1 MFLERRVMKKN
12 IHKNLRN
19 KFVHFLGIALLMG
32 SIVTSS
38 FLQPMLTASAASDIT
53 PQYTNNSSGISPTN
67 SWTIPGQ
74 NTVINHQ
81 GGDTTNGWDKN
92 SSWNGDSSDT
102 SKSYLK
108 FGTDTSNPD
117 YQIRKYAKET
127 STPGLYDVYLNVK
140 GNKIENVKPIDIV
153 LVVDMSGSMEDK
165 PSTGTITRAE
175 ATRKGVAQ
183 FMQAIKDAGIAKY
196 VNLGLIGFSSS
207 GSINANPDD
216 NNYSA
221 TGSAGYLGVEMK
233 NLETSGQIDTINQK
247 LSPKFGGGTFTQL
260 GIRKGNE
267 MLHRDVSSNQ
277 KMMILLTD
285 GVPTFSYKVKTATT
299 IGDTIYGTSYY
310 DNPAYIDHPGTTS
323 QLIRGY
329 ANYSTNDYKADE
341 DPNAQTVSMRNKG
354 WYYLTQNGVKI
365 WNTWAA
371 TLGAAQDSKNQ
382 GSEIHTLGIQLGN
395 DIRYNSNSLYMTLDR
410 VREQIAK
417 TASPGFYEDADTPSD
432 IETYL
437 NKQAKDVLSQ
447 FNTINQGTISD
458 PLGSQFIYGDDT
470 PTVKSVGSSV
480 VQNLPTVTKSN
491 GSIAVSNMNLGKD
504 QEVQVHYQVHL
515 NTESDNFQPDYWYQM
530 NGKTTFTPTKDSNAV
545 EFGVPSAKA
554 PGTAIKVTKQWQ
566 ELVDSS
572 KRPDSIN
579 FNVTRT
585 VNNQSTNWQASGI
598 LSKSDDWTK
607 TFKQLTKNNQSVWLP
622 AYDNNG
628 NTFNYQVSSEATDGY
643 ISSITNKTNESTI
656 TNTQYG
662 LIIDKYASNS
672 TNKLTGAEFIVKSA
686 DGKRSYTL
694 TDNQLQQLT
703 PGDYTIQETK
713 SPKGYQLDSTV
724 YPITLSQDGKWSS
737 SGQGISVTSPT
748 ANGNGYKDGFSIA
761 TDKSN
766 NTEKNNVVRFVKND
780 ALKKFDLTVN
790 KVDKTTGNAL
800 KGAKFTLTDAAGKT
814 SSYKE
819 TDPTA
824 TFTFENLSSGT
835 YTLKETK
842 APDGYITSQDVT
854 IVISDNGN
862 VNVTNNNGDWK
873 STLQNDAGNNQ
884 ISLTVN
890 NTNKTVFPSTG
901 GSGNELYL
909 IVGGVFILIAALAGG
924 YYVFRIKRGYRS

>member
-1 MFLERRVMKKN
+1 MFLEGRIMKKN
-12 IHKNLRN
+12 IHKKLRN
-19 KFVHFLGIALLMG
+19 KFVHFLRISLLMG

-38 FLQPMLTASAASDIT
+38 FLQPILTASAASDIT
-53 PQYTNNSSGISPTN
+53 PQYTKDSSGTSPTN

-74 NTVINHQ
+74 STAINHQ

-140 GNKIENVKPIDIV
+140 GNEVKNIKPIDIV
-153 LVVDMSGSMEDK
+153 LVIDMSGSMNSSVNGGNDRV
-165 PSTGTITRAE
+165 G
-175 ATRKGVAQ
+175 ATRQG
-183 FMQAIKDAGIAKY
+183 IKNFLKTINDAGIGKY
-196 VNLGLIGFSSS
+196 VNVGVVGFSSPGYISSS
-207 GSINANPDD
+207 GTLSENIDSSDNQAHITRINDLLANDF
-216 NNYSA
+216 
-221 TGSAGYLGVEMK
+221 K
-233 NLETSGQIDTINQK
+233 
-247 LSPKFGGGTFTQL
+247 GGTFTQL
-260 GIRKGNE
+260 GIRTGQN
-267 MLHRDVSSNQ
+267 MLAGDSNNHK
-277 KMMILLTD
+277 KMMIMLTD
-285 GVPTFSYKVKTATT
+285 GVPTFSYKVTGTTT
-299 IGDTIYGTSYY
+299 INGTDYGTTFGTNR
-310 DNPAYIDHPGTTS
+310 DEPGFTS
-323 QLIRGY
+323 QLWQIYGRTRVASAY
-329 ANYSTNDYKADE
+329 
-341 DPNAQTVSMRNKG
+341 TVSGK
-354 WYYLTQNGVKI
+354 TIKD
-365 WNTWAA
+365 TWPA
-371 TLGAAQDSKNQ
+371 TLGESLIAKNQ
-382 GSEIHTLGIQLGN
+382 GTELHALGIQLSKDVGYT
-395 DIRYNSNSLYMTLDR
+395 YNNSDTYLTDSQVRDR
-410 VREQIAK
+410 MK
-417 TASPGFYEDADTPSD
+417 LLASPGLYQDANSASD
-432 IETYL
+432 VTTYL
-437 NKQAKDVLSQ
+437 NNQAKDVLSQ
-447 FNTINQGTISD
+447 FNTVNQGTISD

-470 PTVKSVGSSV
+470 PTVKSVGTSV

-491 GSIAVSNMNLGKD
+491 GSISVSNMNLGKD
-504 QEVQVHYQVHL
+504 QEVQIHYQVHL
-515 NTESDNFQPDYWYQM
+515 NTESDDFQPDYWYQM

-607 TFKQLTKNNQSVWLP
+607 TFKQLSKNNQSVWLP

-628 NTFNYQVSSEATDGY
+628 NTFNYQVSSEATDSY

-672 TNKLTGAEFIVKSA
+672 TNTLTGAEFIVKSA
-686 DGKRSYTL
+686 DGKQSYTL
-694 TDNQLQQLT
+694 KDNQLQQLS
-703 PGDYTIQETK
+703 PGDYTIQEIK
-713 SPKGYQLDSTV
+713 SPTGYQLDSTV

-737 SGQGISVTSPT
+737 SGQGINVKSPT
-748 ANGNGYKDGFSIA
+748 TDGSGYKDGFSIA

-800 KGAKFTLTDAAGKT
+800 KGAKFTLTDSAGKT

-854 IVISDNGN
+854 IVISDDGN

-884 ISLTVN
+884 ITLTVN

-909 IVGGVFILIAALAGG
+909 IVGGAFILISALAGG
-924 YYVFRIKRGYRS
+924 YYVFRIKRGYQS

>member
-12 IHKNLRN
+12 IHKNKRN

-38 FLQPMLTASAASDIT
+38 FLQPMLTASAASDII

-140 GNKIENVKPIDIV
+140 GNKLKVYKPIDIV
-153 LVVDMSGSMEDK
+153 LVVDMSGSMHSESNGGTDRITAVK
-165 PSTGTITRAE
+165 TGIANFFS
-175 ATRKGVAQ
+175 Q
-183 FMQAIKDAGIAKY
+183 IKNSEFAKY
-196 VNLGLIGFSSS
+196 VNVGLVGFSSPDKYGMNLNGFVS
-207 GSINANPDD
+207 APISKSDNQDNINDIL
-216 NNYSA
+216 NN
-221 TGSAGYLGVEMK
+221 
-233 NLETSGQIDTINQK
+233 K
-247 LSPKFGGGTFTQL
+247 LAESNFKGGTFTQL
-260 GIRKGNE
+260 GLRQAQN
-267 MLHRDVSSNQ
+267 MLSNQ
-277 KMMILLTD
+277 DSNNKKMLILMTD
-285 GVPTFSYKVKTATT
+285 GVPTYSNKVVTAVAS
-299 IGDTIYGTSYY
+299 GGMSYGTSFDYSKY
-310 DNPAYIDHPGTTS
+310 NAPGVTS
-323 QLIRGY
+323 
-329 ANYSTNDYKADE
+329 AFNDY
-341 DPNAQTVSMRNKG
+341 PNNWDNYKQQYMFNGKN
-354 WYYLTQNGVKI
+354 YYYNVNNLPIND
-365 WNTWAA
+365 TWSG
-371 TLGAAQDSKNQ
+371 TLGEAAISKNT
-382 GSEIHTLGIQLGN
+382 GTEIHALGIQLAN
-395 DIRYNSNSLYMTLDR
+395 DYYSKDRLYLDKNAIRERMNLL
-410 VREQIAK
+410 
-417 TASPGFYEDADTPSD
+417 ASASHYQDADD
-432 IETYL
+432 ADGVQKYL
-437 NKQAKDVLSQ
+437 YDQAQTVLSQ
-447 FNTINQGTISD
+447 FNTVNQGTISD

-491 GSIAVSNMNLGKD
+491 GSISVSNMNLGKN
-504 QEVQVHYQVHL
+504 QEVQIHYQVHL
-515 NTESDNFQPDYWYQM
+515 NTESDDFQPDYWYQM
-530 NGKTTFTPTKDSNAV
+530 NGTTTFTPTKDSNAV

-554 PGTAIKVTKQWQ
+554 PGTAIKVTKQW
-566 ELVDSS
+566 EVLVDSS

-598 LSKSDDWTK
+598 LSKSDNWAK

-643 ISSITNKTNESTI
+643 ISSIANKTNESTI

-672 TNKLTGAEFIVKSA
+672 TNKLTGAEFIVKST
-686 DGKRSYTL
+686 DGKQSYTL
-694 TDNQLQQLT
+694 KDNQLQQLT

-713 SPKGYQLDSTV
+713 SPSGYQLDSTV
-724 YPITLSQDGKWSS
+724 YRITLSQDGKWSS
-737 SGQGISVTSPT
+737 NGQGINVKSPT
-748 ANGNGYKDGFSIA
+748 TDGNGYKDGFSIA

-766 NTEKNNVVRFVKND
+766 NTDKNNVVRFVKND
-780 ALKKFDLTVN
+780 VFKKFDLTVN

-854 IVISDNGN
+854 IVISDGGS
-862 VNVTNNNGDWK
+862 VKVTNNNGDWK
-873 STLQNDAGNNQ
+873 STSQNDAGNNQ
-884 ISLTVN
+884 ISLTVK

>member
-12 IHKNLRN
+12 IHKNMRD
-19 KFVHFLGIALLMG
+19 KFVHFLGIALLMV

-38 FLQPMLTASAASDIT
+38 FLQPMLTASAASDII

-102 SKSYLK
+102 SKSYFK

-140 GNKIENVKPIDIV
+140 GNEVKNIKPIDIV
-153 LVVDMSGSMEDK
+153 LVVDMSGSMNSSVNGGNDRV
-165 PSTGTITRAE
+165 G
-175 ATRKGVAQ
+175 ATRQGVKN
-183 FMQAIKDAGIAKY
+183 FLKTINDAGIGKY
-196 VNLGLIGFSSS
+196 VNVGVVGFSSPDYISSS
-207 GSINANPDD
+207 GTLSENIDSSDNQAHITRINDLLANDF
-216 NNYSA
+216 
-221 TGSAGYLGVEMK
+221 K
-233 NLETSGQIDTINQK
+233 
-247 LSPKFGGGTFTQL
+247 GGTFTQL
-260 GIRKGNE
+260 GIRTGQN
-267 MLHRDVSSNQ
+267 MLAGDSNNHK
-277 KMMILLTD
+277 KMMIMLTD
-285 GVPTFSYKVKTATT
+285 GVPTFSYKVTGTTT
-299 IGDTIYGTSYY
+299 ITGTDYGTTFGTNR
-310 DNPAYIDHPGTTS
+310 DEPGFTS
-323 QLIRGY
+323 QLWQIYGRTRVASAY
-329 ANYSTNDYKADE
+329 
-341 DPNAQTVSMRNKG
+341 TVSGK
-354 WYYLTQNGVKI
+354 TIKD
-365 WNTWAA
+365 TWPA
-371 TLGAAQDSKNQ
+371 TLGESLIAKNQ
-382 GSEIHTLGIQLGN
+382 GTELHALGIQLSKDVGYTN
-395 DIRYNSNSLYMTLDR
+395 NNSDTYLTDSQVRDR
-410 VREQIAK
+410 MK
-417 TASPGFYEDADTPSD
+417 LLASPGLYQDANSASD
-432 IETYL
+432 VTTYL
-437 NKQAKDVLSQ
+437 NNQAKDVLSQ
-447 FNTINQGTISD
+447 FNTVNQGTISD

-470 PTVKSVGSSV
+470 PTVKSVGTSV

-491 GSIAVSNMNLGKD
+491 GSISVSNMNLGKD
-504 QEVQVHYQVHL
+504 QGVQIHYQVHL
-515 NTESDNFQPDYWYQM
+515 NTESDDFQPDYWYQM

-572 KRPDSIN
+572 KRADSIN

-607 TFKQLTKNNQSVWLP
+607 TFKQLSKNNQSVWLP

-628 NTFNYQVSSEATDGY
+628 NTFNYQVSSEATDSY

-672 TNKLTGAEFIVKSA
+672 TNTLTGAEFIVKSA
-686 DGKRSYTL
+686 DGKQSYTL
-694 TDNQLQQLT
+694 KDNQLQQLS
-703 PGDYTIQETK
+703 PGDYTIQEIK
-713 SPKGYQLDSTV
+713 SPTGYQLDSTV

-737 SGQGISVTSPT
+737 SGQGINVKSPT
-748 ANGNGYKDGFSIA
+748 TDGSGYKDGFSIA

-800 KGAKFTLTDAAGKT
+800 KGAKFTLTDSAGKT

-824 TFTFENLSSGT
+824 LFTFENLSSGT

-854 IVISDNGN
+854 IVISDDGN

-873 STLQNDAGNNQ
+873 LTLQNDAGNNQ
-884 ISLTVN
+884 ITLTVN

-901 GSGNELYL
+901 GSGNALYL
-909 IVGGVFILIAALAGG
+909 IVGGAFILISALAGG
-924 YYVFRIKRGYRS
+924 YYVFRIKRGYR

>member
-12 IHKNLRN
+12 IHKNMRN

-38 FLQPMLTASAASDIT
+38 FLQPMLTASAASDII

-140 GNKIENVKPIDIV
+140 GNKLKVYKPIDIV
-153 LVVDMSGSMEDK
+153 LVVDMSGSMHSESNGGTDRITAVK
-165 PSTGTITRAE
+165 TGIANFFS
-175 ATRKGVAQ
+175 Q
-183 FMQAIKDAGIAKY
+183 IKNSEFAKY
-196 VNLGLIGFSSS
+196 VNVGLVGFSSPDKYGMNLNGFVS
-207 GSINANPDD
+207 APISKSDNQDNINDIL
-216 NNYSA
+216 NN
-221 TGSAGYLGVEMK
+221 
-233 NLETSGQIDTINQK
+233 K
-247 LSPKFGGGTFTQL
+247 LAESNFKGGTFTQL
-260 GIRKGNE
+260 GLRQAQN
-267 MLHRDVSSNQ
+267 MLSNQ
-277 KMMILLTD
+277 DSNNKKMLILMTD
-285 GVPTFSYKVKTATT
+285 GVPTYSNKVVTAVAS
-299 IGDTIYGTSYY
+299 GGMSYGTSFDYSKY
-310 DNPAYIDHPGTTS
+310 NAPGVTS
-323 QLIRGY
+323 
-329 ANYSTNDYKADE
+329 AFNDY
-341 DPNAQTVSMRNKG
+341 PNNWDNYKQQYMFNGKN
-354 WYYLTQNGVKI
+354 YYYNVNNLPIND
-365 WNTWAA
+365 TWSG
-371 TLGAAQDSKNQ
+371 TLGEAAISKNT
-382 GSEIHTLGIQLGN
+382 GTEIHALGIQLAN
-395 DIRYNSNSLYMTLDR
+395 DYYSKDRLYLDKNAIRERMNLL
-410 VREQIAK
+410 
-417 TASPGFYEDADTPSD
+417 ASASHYQDADD
-432 IETYL
+432 ADGVQKYL
-437 NKQAKDVLSQ
+437 YDQAQTVLSQ
-447 FNTINQGTISD
+447 FNTVNQGSISD

-491 GSIAVSNMNLGKD
+491 GSISVSNINLGKD
-504 QEVQVHYQVHL
+504 QEIQIHYQVHL
-515 NTESDNFQPDYWYQM
+515 NTESDNFKPDYWYQM

-554 PGTAIKVTKQWQ
+554 PGTELKVIKQWQ
-566 ELVDSS
+566 ELTDSS

-579 FNVTRT
+579 FEVTRT
-585 VNNQSTNWQASGI
+585 TNNQLNDWRATGT
-598 LSKSDDWTK
+598 LSKSDNWSK
-607 TFKQLTKNNQSVWLP
+607 TFKQLNRNNQSVSLP
-622 AYDNNG
+622 AYDNKG
-628 NTFNYQVSSEATDGY
+628 GTFNYQVLNESTDGY
-643 ISSITNKTNESTI
+643 VSSITNKINESTI

-672 TNKLTGAEFIVKSA
+672 KNKLTGAEFIVKST
-686 DGKRSYTL
+686 DGKQSYTL
-694 TDNQLQQLT
+694 KDNQLQQLT

-713 SPKGYQLDSTV
+713 SPSGYQLDSTV

-737 SGQGISVTSPT
+737 NGQGINVTSPT
-748 ANGNGYKDGFSIA
+748 TDGNGYKDGFSIA

-766 NTEKNNVVRFVKND
+766 NTGKNNVVRFVKND
-780 ALKKFDLTVN
+780 TFKKFDLTVN

-824 TFTFENLSSGT
+824 TFTFENLPSGT

-854 IVISDNGN
+854 IVISDDGN

-884 ISLTVN
+884 ITLTVN
-890 NTNKTVFPSTG
+890 NSNKTVFPSTG

-909 IVGGVFILIAALAGG
+909 IVGGAFILISALAGG

>member
-1 MFLERRVMKKN
+1 MKKN

-19 KFVHFLGIALLMG
+19 KIVHFLGIALLMG

-53 PQYTNNSSGISPTN
+53 PQYTKDSSGTSPTN

-74 NTVINHQ
+74 STVINHQ

-127 STPGLYDVYLNVK
+127 STPGLYDVYLNAK
-140 GNKIENVKPIDIV
+140 GNEVKNIKPIDIV
-153 LVVDMSGSMEDK
+153 LVVDMSGSMSDYNRIQYVR
-165 PSTGTITRAE
+165 S
-175 ATRKGVAQ
+175 GVEN
-183 FMQAIKDAGIAKY
+183 FLTAIKSQGIGDN
-196 VNLGLIGFSSS
+196 VNVGVVTYWRPQYKNTEDLGYASVPLGKVSDDSHS
-207 GSINANPDD
+207 KSIHDLLNVAP
-216 NNYSA
+216 
-221 TGSAGYLGVEMK
+221 
-233 NLETSGQIDTINQK
+233 
-247 LSPKFGGGTFTQL
+247 GGGTFTQL
-260 GIRKGNE
+260 GIRKGTE
-267 MLHRDVSSNQ
+267 MLDQDSSQNR

-285 GVPTFSYKVKTATT
+285 GVPTFSYKVTDA
-299 IGDTIYGTSYY
+299 IQNNNVVYGTKFSTYS
-310 DNPAYIDHPGTTS
+310 DEPAYTS
-323 QLIRGY
+323 QLWITR
-329 ANYSTNDYKADE
+329 
-341 DPNAQTVSMRNKG
+341 G
-354 WYYLTQNGVKI
+354 WYGNYPTSYSAGGSTI
-365 WNTWAA
+365 SDTWPA
-371 TLGAAQDSKNQ
+371 TLGEAKISKDK
-382 GSEIHTLGIQLGN
+382 GITLHALGIQIDQDNGYRKNPYNPYMTRQQILANMNLLATPGLYQDANSAN
-395 DIRYNSNSLYMTLDR
+395 DIEKYLQDR
-410 VREQIAK
+410 AQNVISE
-417 TASPGFYEDADTPSD
+417 FDTV
-432 IETYL
+432 
-437 NKQAKDVLSQ
+437 NNA
-447 FNTINQGTISD
+447 TISD
-458 PLGSQFIYGDDT
+458 PLGSQFQYNGTVD
-470 PTVKSVGSSV
+470 VKSIGTKSIVK
-480 VQNLPTVTKSN
+480 LPTTNMTSN
-491 GSIAVSNMNLGKD
+491 QLNVSDMSLGAGE
-504 QEVQVHYQVHL
+504 EVQFHYQVRL
-515 NTESDNFQPDYWYQM
+515 NTETNDFKPDYWYQM
-530 NGKTTFTPTKDSNAV
+530 NGRTTLMPNIKTPDYQV
-545 EFGVPSAKA
+545 DFGVPSAKA

-607 TFKQLTKNNQSVWLP
+607 TFKQFSKNNQSVWLP

-672 TNKLTGAEFIVKSA
+672 TNTLTGAEFIVKSA
-686 DGKRSYTL
+686 DGKQSYTL
-694 TDNQLQQLT
+694 KDNQLQQLS
-703 PGDYTIQETK
+703 PGDYTIQEIK
-713 SPKGYQLDSTV
+713 SPTGYQLDSTV

-737 SGQGISVTSPT
+737 SGQGINVKSPT
-748 ANGNGYKDGFSIA
+748 TDGSGYKDGFSIA

-800 KGAKFTLTDAAGKT
+800 KGAKFTLTDSAGKT

-824 TFTFENLSSGT
+824 MFTFENLSSGT

-854 IVISDNGN
+854 IVISDDGN

-873 STLQNDAGNNQ
+873 LTLQNDAGNNQ
-884 ISLTVN
+884 ITLTVN
-890 NTNKTVFPSTG
+890 NTNKTIFPSTG

-909 IVGGVFILIAALAGG
+909 IVGGAFILISALAGG
-924 YYVFRIKRGYRS
+924 YYIFRIKRGYR

>member
-1 MFLERRVMKKN
+1 MKKN
-12 IHKNLRN
+12 IHKNMRN

-38 FLQPMLTASAASDIT
+38 FLQPMLTASAASDII

-140 GNKIENVKPIDIV
+140 GNEVKNIKPIDIV
-153 LVVDMSGSMEDK
+153 LVVDMSGSMNSSVNGGNDRV
-165 PSTGTITRAE
+165 G
-175 ATRKGVAQ
+175 ATRQGVKN
-183 FMQAIKDAGIAKY
+183 FLKTINDAGIGKY
-196 VNLGLIGFSSS
+196 VNVGVVGFSSPGYISSS
-207 GSINANPDD
+207 GTLSENIDSSDNQAHITRINNLLANDF
-216 NNYSA
+216 
-221 TGSAGYLGVEMK
+221 K
-233 NLETSGQIDTINQK
+233 
-247 LSPKFGGGTFTQL
+247 GGTFTQL
-260 GIRKGNE
+260 GIRTGHN
-267 MLHRDVSSNQ
+267 MLAGDSNNHK
-277 KMMILLTD
+277 KMMIMLTD
-285 GVPTFSYKVKTATT
+285 GVPTFSYKVTGTTT
-299 IGDTIYGTSYY
+299 ITGTDYGTTFGTNR
-310 DNPAYIDHPGTTS
+310 DEPGFTS
-323 QLIRGY
+323 QLWQIDGRTRVASAY
-329 ANYSTNDYKADE
+329 
-341 DPNAQTVSMRNKG
+341 TVSGK
-354 WYYLTQNGVKI
+354 TIKD
-365 WNTWAA
+365 TWPA
-371 TLGAAQDSKNQ
+371 TLGESLIAKNQ
-382 GSEIHTLGIQLGN
+382 GTELHALGIQLSKDVGYTN
-395 DIRYNSNSLYMTLDR
+395 NNSDTYLTDSQVRDR
-410 VREQIAK
+410 MK
-417 TASPGFYEDADTPSD
+417 LLASPGLYQDANSASD
-432 IETYL
+432 VTTYL
-437 NKQAKDVLSQ
+437 NDQAKDVLSQ
-447 FNTINQGTISD
+447 FNTVNQGTISD

-491 GSIAVSNMNLGKD
+491 RSISVNNMNLGKD
-504 QEVQVHYQVHL
+504 QEVQFHYQVHL
-515 NTESDNFQPDYWYQM
+515 NTESDDFQPDYWYQM

-672 TNKLTGAEFIVKSA
+672 TNTLTGAEFIVKSA
-686 DGKRSYTL
+686 DGKQSYTL
-694 TDNQLQQLT
+694 KDNQLQQLS
-703 PGDYTIQETK
+703 PGDYTIQEIK
-713 SPKGYQLDSTV
+713 SPTGYQLDSTV

-737 SGQGISVTSPT
+737 SGQGINVKSPT
-748 ANGNGYKDGFSIA
+748 TDGSGYKDDFSIA

-800 KGAKFTLTDAAGKT
+800 KGAKFTLTDSAGKT

-824 TFTFENLSSGT
+824 MFTFENLSSGT

-854 IVISDNGN
+854 IVISDDGN

-873 STLQNDAGNNQ
+873 LTLQNDAGNNQ
-884 ISLTVN
+884 ITLTVN

-901 GSGNELYL
+901 GSGNALYL
-909 IVGGVFILIAALAGG
+909 IVGGAFILISALAGG
-924 YYVFRIKRGYRS
+924 YYVFRIKRGYR